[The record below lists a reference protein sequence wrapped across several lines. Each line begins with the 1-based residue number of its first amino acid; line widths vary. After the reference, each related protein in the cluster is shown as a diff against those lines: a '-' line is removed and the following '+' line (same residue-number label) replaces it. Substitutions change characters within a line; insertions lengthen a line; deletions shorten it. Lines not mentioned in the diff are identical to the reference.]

1 MDAKI
6 VKQRADA
13 EAKLKEVR
21 NQALADTKKL
31 VEQAKLN
38 AKTEAKKNMDAFQA
52 QAAADMEKTRAKDKK
67 EYDDAVKEATKTNRE
82 EADKEIAAAKKKYV

>member
-21 NQALADTKKL
+21 NQALADTKKQ

-38 AKTEAKKNMDAFQA
+38 AKTEAKKNMDAF
-52 QAAADMEKTRAKDKK
+52 
-67 EYDDAVKEATKTNRE
+67 
-82 EADKEIAAAKKKYV
+82 